1 MNKSMLNELFEYKD
15 GNLYWKKRLSQR
27 AKIGDKAGYLRKD
40 GYVNIRIN
48 NKNYKAH
55 RLVFAFHH
63 DYMPEFIDHI
73 DGNKANNKIENLR
86 GVNHAQNLQNQKLR
100 IDNKSGT
107 KGVSWHKIAK
117 KWRVQIIAN
126 KNVYHLGLFED
137 FELASL
143 VAQEA
148 RDMYHKNYARH
159 L

>member
-55 RLVFAFHH
+55 RLVFVFHH

-86 GVNHAQNLQNQKLR
+86 SATKAQNRMNISLQSNS
-100 IDNKSGT
+100 KSGI
-107 KGVSWHKIAK
+107 KNVNWHKKTNKWIVQLGINGKKLHFGTYFDLEVAK
-117 KWRVQIIAN
+117 FVADTMRHK
-126 KNVYHLGLFED
+126 YHGQF
-137 FELASL
+137 S
-143 VAQEA
+143 
-148 RDMYHKNYARH
+148 RSI
-159 L
+159 